1 MNAIIVSYAAPGHTM
16 TIDPAVIIAASAA
29 AFVVGLGKGGLA
41 LMGMMGVPI
50 MSFVMSPI
58 RAAAI
63 LLPVY
68 VFSDVVAVWLYR
80 RHFSVRNLKILI
92 PAGCAGI
99 AIGWATAS
107 RVPDRGVQILI
118 GLIGLGFCFNTW
130 RTRRHAPV
138 EHNADL
144 PRGLFWG
151 TIMGFASFVSHS
163 GGALYQV
170 YVLPQ
175 RLPKLVY
182 AGTNA
187 LVFAAM
193 NVVKIGPYWALGQ
206 FTAPNLT
213 ESLYLLLPAFI
224 GAQAGI
230 RLVRILPARGYFA
243 FIQVIL
249 FVVSAELIFKALQ
262 H

>member
-1 MNAIIVSYAAPGHTM
+1 MTAGAAAIGAA
-16 TIDPAVIIAASAA
+16 AAA

-41 LMGMMGVPI
+41 MMGMLGVPL
-50 MSFVMSPI
+50 MSLVMSPI

-68 VFSDVVAVWLYR
+68 VFSDIVAVWLYR

-99 AIGWATAS
+99 ALGWATAS
-107 RVPDRGVQILI
+107 RVPDRGVEFLI
-118 GLIGLGFCFNTW
+118 GSIGLGYCFNAW
-130 RTRRHAPV
+130 RARRQAPIARD
-138 EHNADL
+138 ADL
-144 PRGLFWG
+144 PRGIFWG
-151 TIMGFASFVSHS
+151 GVMGFASFVSHS
-163 GGALYQV
+163 GSAPYQI

-193 NVVKIGPYWALGQ
+193 NLLKIGPYWALGQ
-206 FTAPNLT
+206 FTPSNLK
-213 ESLYLLLPAFI
+213 ESLYLLLPAFL

-230 RLVRILPARGYFA
+230 ALVRILPERGYFA
-243 FIQVIL
+243 FVQVTL
-249 FVVSAELIFKALQ
+249 LLVSAELIMKAFGV
-262 H
+262 

>member
-1 MNAIIVSYAAPGHTM
+1 M
-16 TIDPAVIIAASAA
+16 TIDPAVVIAASAA

-41 LMGMMGVPI
+41 LMGMLGVPI

-68 VFSDVVAVWLYR
+68 VFSDIVAVWLYR
-80 RHFSVRNLKILI
+80 RHFSVRNLRILI

-99 AIGWATAS
+99 AVGWATAS
-107 RVPDRGVQILI
+107 RVPDQGVEFLI
-118 GLIGLGFCFNTW
+118 GLIGLGFCLNTW
-130 RTRRHAPV
+130 RTRRNAPV
-138 EHNADL
+138 EHDADL

-151 TIMGFASFVSHS
+151 SVMGFASFVSHS
-163 GGALYQV
+163 GGAPFQV

-187 LVFAAM
+187 LVFAAI
-193 NVVKIGPYWALGQ
+193 NALKIGPYWALGQ

-213 ESLYLLLPAFI
+213 ESLYLMLPAYL

-230 RLVRILPARGYFA
+230 YLVRILPARGYFA
-243 FIQVIL
+243 FVQIML
-249 FVVSAELIFKALQ
+249 LAVSVELIIKAFRA
-262 H
+262 